1 MFFLIKESDGLDPKF
16 VKLEEILVIG
26 NCLIT
31 FIVNECKVLYFD
43 DHYHAYA
50 IELTPN
56 KSILNADMLYDH
68 NIYHGH
74 KINSIVHISLK
85 YYFVS

>member
-1 MFFLIKESDGLDPKF
+1 ML
-16 VKLEEILVIG
+16 LEIVSSL
-26 NCLIT
+26 LS
-31 FIVNECKVLYFD
+31 FIVYECKVLYFD

-50 IELTPN
+50 IELAPN
-56 KSILNADMLYDH
+56 KSVLNADMLYDH
-68 NIYHGH
+68 NVYHGH